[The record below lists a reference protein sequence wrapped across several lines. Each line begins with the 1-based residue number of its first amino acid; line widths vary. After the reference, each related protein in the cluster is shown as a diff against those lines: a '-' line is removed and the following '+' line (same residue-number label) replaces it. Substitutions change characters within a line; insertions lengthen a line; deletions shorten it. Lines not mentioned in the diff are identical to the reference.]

1 MNAQIDL
8 FAHRKTFPVERQR
21 AIRNAADKAGDGWL
35 DDAAF
40 YLGNFART
48 VAQGCDF
55 LVEDAIQT
63 APEALRPANAKAW
76 GAAVLRARRTGL
88 LAPARLEDGSR
99 RYGVGRINA
108 SPKPMWRS
116 NAR

>member
-1 MNAQIDL
+1 MQSDFLNPA
-8 FAHRKTFPVERQR
+8 TMFPVERQR
-21 AIRNAADKAGDGWL
+21 GIRNAADKARDGWL
-35 DDAAF
+35 EDAAF